1 MKNRLTDKQIEY
13 GLLWLLIAGFGVVY
27 LSLCFNHNVWTDEAF
42 TIELLKD
49 YKSFGEI
56 AAYTA
61 RDVHPPLYYWI
72 LHPFAQLFGV
82 HLFLLKVLSIVPM
95 LLTMLFGITFVRP
108 RFGFKSS
115 LLYILMTGVIPC
127 SMEYAVQVRMYS
139 WALLFVTACGIYA
152 VYAYERGRK
161 TDWLMLMLAGVA
173 AAYTHYF
180 AFAAVLWIYGFL
192 FLALCIGKRGKL
204 RWWLLSVITSVVLYL
219 PWAFSLMRQVNNV
232 SESYWIGE
240 ITGEVILSYFDWLFE
255 TDLPHAALLLQI
267 LFGIAFVRVIY
278 RLVRKKADRPATL
291 PESAETPDSSEKT
304 DMLIAL
310 LSLLVLIA
318 TAAAG
323 IVISNLMRPV
333 FIARYL
339 LPCIGLLALFFG
351 IAMRDLEKKTYIAL
365 LAFCMLLGLLD
376 YKRTFYQEY
385 KATYTAQT
393 EQFLEENLGE
403 NDIIA
408 YNFKDYGFI
417 YEYYWDKEK
426 LQYVEDVDLGHGYDN
441 IWFLDTHF
449 NPEFSQE
456 ELAAH
461 GYTMTYEGNYGIE
474 HDEFKIY
481 RLRKND

>member
-1 MKNRLTDKQIEY
+1 MKRNLTDKQKEY

-27 LSLCFNHNVWTDEAF
+27 LSLCFNNNVWTDEAF
-42 TIELLKD
+42 TIELLKE
-49 YKSFGEI
+49 YRSFWEI

-72 LHPFAQLFGV
+72 LHPFAQIFGV
-82 HLFLLKVLSIVPM
+82 HLLLLKVLSIVPM
-95 LLTMLFGITFVRP
+95 LLTMVFGITFVRP

-115 LLYILMTGVIPC
+115 ILYILMTAVIPC

-139 WALLFVTACGIYA
+139 WALFFVTACGIFA
-152 VYAYERGRK
+152 LQAYERNKK
-161 TDWLMLMLAGVA
+161 TDWLWLILSGTA

-192 FLALCIGKRGKL
+192 FLALCLRQRRKL
-204 RWWLLSVITSVVLYL
+204 AGWLVSAVVSALLYL
-219 PWAFSLMRQVNNV
+219 PWVFSLVRQVRNV
-232 SESYWIGE
+232 SESYWIAE
-240 ITGEVILSYFDWLFE
+240 ITGEVILGYFDWLFE
-255 TDLPHAALLLQI
+255 MDLPYATLMFQI
-267 LFGIAFVRVIY
+267 LFAIALVRVVWLFI
-278 RLVRKKADRPATL
+278 RGRERK
-291 PESAETPDSSEKT
+291 
-304 DMLIAL
+304 DMIPAL
-310 LSLLVLIA
+310 LALLVLIG

-339 LPCIGLLALFFG
+339 LPCIGLLALFFAV
-351 IAMRDLEKKTYIAL
+351 AMRDLDRKAYCAL
-365 LAFCMLLGLLD
+365 VVLCLMFGLLD
-376 YKRTFYQEY
+376 YKKTFHQEY
-385 KATYTAQT
+385 RATYTAQT
-393 EQFLEENLGE
+393 ERFFEENLGE

-426 LQYVEDVDLGHGYDN
+426 LQYVEEVDLGRNYDN

-461 GYTMTYEGNYGIE
+461 GYTMTYIGNYGIE

-481 RLRKND
+481 RIAKN